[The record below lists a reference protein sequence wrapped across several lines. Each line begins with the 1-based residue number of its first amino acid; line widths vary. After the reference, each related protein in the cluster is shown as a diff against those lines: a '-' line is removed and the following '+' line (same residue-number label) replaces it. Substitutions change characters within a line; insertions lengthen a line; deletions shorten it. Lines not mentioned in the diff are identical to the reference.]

1 MKKNTRDMKK
11 HYRNVEWQVRNF
23 DIDLSEDS
31 WHRLWHTHLDWS
43 GITSVSY
50 KHRKIHVM
58 YYLKILDK
66 IEFETKEVER
76 DFQTWIYLD
85 RYDGSNDAVYFHT
98 DNPEGDF
105 PLVFDKIE
113 WNTEIPSMLLDLL
126 DLSGFNVGRIRNE
139 RDIVRAYIIQKKG
152 LGLDISKE

>member
-1 MKKNTRDMKK
+1 MKKKTRDFKK
-11 HYRNVEWQVRNF
+11 HYRSVEGQVRDF

-31 WHRLWHTHLDWS
+31 WYRMWHTHLDWS
-43 GITSVSY
+43 GVTSVSY

-76 DFQTWIYLD
+76 DFQAWIYLD
-85 RYDGSNDAVYFHT
+85 RYDGSNDAIYFHT

-105 PLVFDKIE
+105 PLTLETIE
-113 WNTEIPSMLLDLL
+113 WNAEIPTILLKSL
-126 DLSGFNVGRIRNE
+126 DLSGFNVGAIKNE
-139 RDIVRAYIIQKKG
+139 KQDVQAYIIQKKG